1 MQPVAFFLL
10 LLILIEVNF
19 VEFFSHSMTVFA
31 KGGLVMY
38 PLLLCS
44 VLVITIAIER
54 SLYLRNSRTDVN
66 ALLTVLAEPL
76 GAGNWEKAGQIC
88 ENSRGVPAQ
97 MLAEALRQ
105 PFADRCQLEQI
116 LDGVAASVATLLRYR
131 LDYLETIVTLAPLLG
146 LLGTVAGMIMSF
158 SVLNLKSGQPLA
170 ITGGVGE
177 ALVATATGLTVA
189 IAALIAHSHLSHRI
203 NAIIADMEKAANQ
216 VVQRIPG
223 RAV

>member
-1 MQPVAFFLL
+1 MQPFSFFLL
-10 LLILIEVNF
+10 LFILIEVNF
-19 VEFFSHSMTVFA
+19 VEFFSHILTVFV

-44 VLVITIAIER
+44 VLVVTIAIER

-66 ALLTVLAEPL
+66 ALLTVLTEPL
-76 GAGNWEKAGQIC
+76 TAGNWERASQIC

-97 MLAEALRQ
+97 MIAEALRQ
-105 PFADRCQLEQI
+105 PFADRSQLAQI

-146 LLGTVAGMIMSF
+146 LLGTVTGMIMSF
-158 SVLNLKSGQPLA
+158 SILSLKQGQPLA

-177 ALVATATGLTVA
+177 ALIATATGLTVA
-189 IAALIAHSHLSHRI
+189 IAALIAHSYLAHRI
-203 NAIIADMEKAANQ
+203 NAVIADMEKAANR